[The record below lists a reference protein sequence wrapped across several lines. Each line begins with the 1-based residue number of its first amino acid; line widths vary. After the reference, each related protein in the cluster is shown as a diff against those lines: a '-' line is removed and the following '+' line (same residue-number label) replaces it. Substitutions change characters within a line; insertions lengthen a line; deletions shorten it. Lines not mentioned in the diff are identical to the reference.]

1 MAPVAAIESSG
12 DALAVHPVSDSTRG
26 GNGSGAVDFE
36 AQFDALLR
44 IVFDGPVIME
54 CLPPTHDSVSPVSS
68 EGNRR
73 VLEDETLALAG
84 DLAWLLLRSP
94 LSAVAR
100 FRAAAIPT

>member
-1 MAPVAAIESSG
+1 M
-12 DALAVHPVSDSTRG
+12 SDPTRG

-44 IVFDGPVIME
+44 IVFDEPVIME

-73 VLEDETLALAG
+73 VLEDELS
-84 DLAWLLLRSP
+84 RSREIWRGYS
-94 LSAVAR
+94 SAHR
-100 FRAAAIPT
+100 